1 MYSCHIPIRIMAA
14 TFFLGVKKSYARA
27 YVSDSNSTRDSV
39 VFVVRADKSEEV
51 HRVKS
56 VLIVEEKLIE
66 VPEATRWE
74 SRFDIPS
81 ERRLYRSIES
91 FVFTRV
97 MYF

>member
-1 MYSCHIPIRIMAA
+1 M
-14 TFFLGVKKSYARA
+14 
-27 YVSDSNSTRDSV
+27 
-39 VFVVRADKSEEV
+39 
-51 HRVKS
+51 KS

>member
-1 MYSCHIPIRIMAA
+1 MS
-14 TFFLGVKKSYARA
+14 LLS
-27 YVSDSNSTRDSV
+27 
-39 VFVVRADKSEEV
+39 
-51 HRVKS
+51 
-56 VLIVEEKLIE
+56 EKLIE

>member
-1 MYSCHIPIRIMAA
+1 MAA
-14 TFFLGVKKSYARA
+14 TFFLGVKKSCARA

-81 ERRLYRSIES
+81 ERWLYRSI
-91 FVFTRV
+91 RV
-97 MYF
+97 IRFYTCYF